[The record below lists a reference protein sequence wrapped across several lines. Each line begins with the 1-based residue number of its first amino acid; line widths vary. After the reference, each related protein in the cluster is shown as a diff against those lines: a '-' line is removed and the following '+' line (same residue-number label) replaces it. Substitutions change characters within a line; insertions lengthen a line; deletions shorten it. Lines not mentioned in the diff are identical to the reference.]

1 MFNNLLGFWR
11 GKDFLTQVLGQFK
24 EMLEGTETMFK
35 LVCDTLFNH
44 VENPALKD
52 QIYEIDKRVNG
63 LQKDIRKRIVE
74 HLTLQPTLET
84 SLCLLLMSVVK
95 DAERLGDYA
104 KNLYEVTGLL
114 DEPINRELF
123 AKYFNHL
130 EDEVKE
136 LFTNTKEA
144 FMESDNARAISS
156 WDVETTMAKKLDETI
171 EVIAASD
178 LTVNQAVC
186 YTLIARHFKRIMA
199 HLVNIATSVVLPI
212 SDLDYYDEKTAEG

>member
-1 MFNNLLGFWR
+1 MFDNLLSFWR
-11 GKDFLTQVLGQFK
+11 GKDFLAQVLGEFR
-24 EMLEGTETMFK
+24 EMLEKTETMFR
-35 LVCDTLFNH
+35 LVCETLFDH
-44 VENPALKD
+44 VDNPNLKE
-52 QIYEIDKRVNG
+52 QIYEIDHRVNE
-63 LQKDIRKRIVE
+63 LQKDIRRRIVR
-74 HLTLQPTLET
+74 HLALQPTLEM

-104 KNLYEVTGLL
+104 KNLYEVIGLL
-114 DEPINRELF
+114 DEPIDNELF
-123 AKYFNHL
+123 AKYFNHT

-136 LFTNTKEA
+136 LFKKTRDA
-144 FMESDNARAISS
+144 FMESDNVKAVAS
-156 WDVETTMAKKLDETI
+156 WDVETTMAKKLDRTI
-171 EVIAASD
+171 EIIAASD